1 MSGCTGKMGRVIT
14 AAVKEKADCKM
25 TLNNGDNTILF
36 AIIYG
41 FQRVGLERTYIEL
54 RKVNKE
60 YLLELSEKY
69 LENHCL

>member
-1 MSGCTGKMGRVIT
+1 
-14 AAVKEKADCKM
+14 M

>member
-1 MSGCTGKMGRVIT
+1 MKLSAPYIIDML
-14 AAVKEKADCKM
+14 EKADCKM

-54 RKVNKE
+54 RKVFRKSLFIKIFTKKSVIDYRNI
-60 YLLELSEKY
+60 
-69 LENHCL
+69 